1 MVFNFDRAEYLEKQ
15 DGLWLMIRVDKRQ
28 RLPLFKWVSKINE
41 KKRKYTATFKEKKD
55 KRSLDAN
62 SLFWAGVTAISDATH
77 IPMDDVYIQLI
88 IEYGVR
94 TPIIV
99 KPKAAKQMMRTFR
112 YCENLGE
119 VMVNGNKGVQL
130 MAYIGS
136 SKYDTK
142 QMSRLIDGMM
152 YEIKGLGID
161 FASPEEIA
169 RCKAEWGT

>member
-1 MVFNFDRAEYLEKQ
+1 MELNFDKAEYLENQ

-28 RLPLFKWVSKINE
+28 RLSMFNWISKTRE
-41 KKRKYTATFKEKKD
+41 KEKKYIASLKEKRN

-62 SLFWAGVTAISDATH
+62 SLFWAGVTALSEHTGLPPDE
-77 IPMDDVYIQLI
+77 VYIQMLRD
-88 IEYGVR
+88 YGVR
-94 TPIIV
+94 RPIIV
-99 KPKAAKQMMRTFR
+99 KPEAADQLMQSFR

-119 VMVNGNKGVQL
+119 VTVNGNKGVQL

-136 SKYDTK
+136 SQYDTK